1 MNRVFIGFAAVA
13 FIAVGGLLLAGDR
26 VPDVQADSLGFGF
39 GARSFEP
46 FAAKADCGSACEETA
61 CPDSVDTDSCSGSS
75 AGCAESSTD
84 CSGDCTG
91 DCTGEGQGLVDNE
104 ACDRSGAK
112 RGNGQGQCGGGCTE
126 DCS

>member
-91 DCTGEGQGLVDNE
+91 EGQGLVDNE